1 MEESRLRFSNTG
13 KFKILIFADCQD
25 DETLEETTRL
35 LMCQALDTYCPELVI
50 FLGDNTVAK
59 GYENQYAAV
68 EALTKPVRDR
78 SVPFAMVFGNH
89 DQEQGV
95 SKEKLLEIY
104 KSFGCLT
111 YNAHDG
117 IYGTG
122 NCNLPVY
129 SFDGKK
135 ISFNLWLIDSGSNN
149 TVTPHGGYDFIRE
162 SQLEWYRKT
171 AAELKRQN
179 GGKAVPAIN
188 FQHIVIPEIY
198 EHLYYK
204 APFSKNPKTTFM
216 GVTYSDATKISKYS
230 GLILERACPPRI
242 YDGQLDAWRE
252 TGDVIAAF
260 CGHDH
265 TNSFRTFI
273 RGIENINVPTA
284 GCYAYSTEITRGFG
298 VLTLYE
304 DYPKSYDYELVH
316 LYDMALKKDSE
327 ILKVCGLKQKAEI
340 LAGKAVHG
348 ILTACHAPFI
358 NNKTKKHR

>member
-1 MEESRLRFSNTG
+1 MKKTKLHFGYTG

-25 DETLEETTRL
+25 DETIEETTRL
-35 LMCQALDTYCPELVI
+35 LMCEALDKYCPDLVI
-50 FLGDNTVAK
+50 FLGDNTVAQ
-59 GYENQYAAV
+59 GYEKQYTAI
-68 EALTKPVRDR
+68 EALTKPCRDR
-78 SVPFAMVFGNH
+78 NISFAMVFGNH

-95 SKEKLLEIY
+95 PKEKLFEIY

-111 YNAHDG
+111 YDADPD
-117 IYGTG
+117 IYGCG

-129 SFDGKK
+129 SFDGSK

-149 TVTPHGGYDFIRE
+149 TVTPQGGYDFIRQD
-162 SQLEWYRKT
+162 QLDWYKKT
-171 AAELKRQN
+171 AAELKKQN
-179 GGKAVPAIN
+179 GGKAVPAMN

-216 GVTYSDATKISKYS
+216 GVTYSDGTKISKYS

-242 YDGQLDAWRE
+242 YDGQLDAWKE
-252 TGDVIAAF
+252 TGDVIASF

-304 DYPKSYDYELVH
+304 DDPKNYDYELVH
-316 LYDMALKKDSE
+316 MYDMALSSDSQ
-327 ILKVCGLKQKAEI
+327 ILKACDFKQKVKI
-340 LAGKAVHG
+340 LGGKAVHTL
-348 ILTACHAPFI
+348 LTACHAPFI
-358 NNKTKKHR
+358 NNKTKKQR